1 MRNEVQKILALLV
14 CVVLTLPMWA
24 QRNTPFGLIDSSFGL
39 SNNFILSLAIDGQ
52 GFVWVGTES
61 GLNRVAAGTCLNYKC
76 TPPYGK
82 GRGNSNRINTLY
94 YDPSADLMFVGTE
107 SGLNILEPRSGIFVK
122 PEKGDSLV
130 NYSIE
135 DITPG
140 GGSLLWLVYANG
152 QLQQIDTKTL
162 TVTTRPINNKGG
174 CRCALDDGTGRL
186 YLGYNKGGMRIVD
199 IETGHIISQYIHYPG
214 QAHSIPGDN
223 VRRVMRD
230 SRHRIWVGTDH
241 GLALYDAKN
250 GIFHKV
256 THSDMPFDDNVFDM
270 CEMADGRLWIACDV
284 GGVSVLSAVDHPA
297 ADRLVFDEG
306 TPAALSS
313 LNSRALVQDKFGNV
327 WVGNHSTGVDFIAS
341 HEPPLRIL
349 PYYGEQGRFR
359 DIHAIAHDAQGH
371 LWVNGGDYLSHWER
385 GQLTG
390 EWRIKGMQGRA
401 HSFARSMM
409 ADSRGNIWLGMED
422 EGVIRFDT
430 HTHQFQYIDIG
441 YDAPDIHAFHED
453 RDGRIWIGSQL
464 GVCTYYDGRV
474 TPEPQI
480 DRLTRNAPVTSFLR
494 LSDDELLMTTQGNGV
509 IIYNQHTGDSQ
520 TFSLPQGLPT
530 PNVNQAISDGK
541 QGVWLATTA
550 GIVHLDLRR
559 YSLTVLDSSQ
569 GLTDTHIQAIA
580 TDSYGR
586 LWASTYTGIVCYYP
600 DTKTF
605 HHYSGYRQSASGF
618 SAGAVAT
625 TAGGNIAFGSS
636 IGVFYLNPDGTDW
649 ISDIA
654 HPQIV
659 ACDVYYPTDEE
670 MGTFSV
676 VPDDDGRIELSHRQ
690 NTLRILVTHDNYAHR
705 GHVDF
710 SYKMKGIDDK
720 WYDVG
725 SDQEVV
731 FRSLSPGHYTF
742 VVRAKLRSQDWSDD
756 NIQQLSIV
764 IHPPF
769 WQTWWAWLIYAG
781 IAIAWI
787 VYTLRS
793 YKRRVAL
800 RSSLEMQQ
808 HENVQ
813 KQQLNEER
821 LRFFTNITHELRTPL
836 TLILG
841 PLDDL
846 VNDPQLPQA
855 YRHRVSTIQ
864 KSALRLHDLI
874 NEILEFRKTETQ
886 NRRLTVARGDL
897 GTLVHEI
904 VLNYRELNRNRQVLI
919 VDHIQPQL
927 PMVYFDSEV
936 ISTIMS
942 NFLSNAMKYTERGS
956 ISVSVAADTSEI
968 AIRVSDTGYG
978 IAPEA
983 LPHIFDRYYQA
994 KGSHQ
999 ASGTGIG
1006 LALVKSL
1013 ADLHQGTLTVDS
1025 QEGRGSC
1032 FTFKLCIDNTY
1043 PDALHKEDE
1052 KTAPE
1057 TSSAAQKETVDGN
1070 SGDEQPMLLVVEDN
1084 DDIRQYVA
1092 DSLGDDF
1099 HILQAA
1105 NGEEGAQVALQQIPD
1120 LIISDIMMPKMDG
1133 IALTRL
1139 LKNDIRTSH
1148 IPMILLTAKDTIEDK
1163 ETGYDSGADSYLT
1176 KPFTAKLLVSRIRNI
1191 MANRRRMAEQMT
1203 SATVSTSPALCAF
1216 PAATTAPGGFPA
1228 ETTVLGGS
1236 AAETTVLSG
1245 SAAETTA
1252 PPASAAPGLSPLDH
1266 EFIQRLN
1273 TVISDHIMQED
1284 IDMAFLTDKMA
1295 MSHSTFYRKVKA
1307 LTGMTAKEYVRRQRL
1322 NHCYRLLESGD
1333 YNVNEAAMMTGF
1345 NQMAHFREVFKKE
1358 FGILPSEVIRKSK

>member
-1 MRNEVQKILALLV
+1 MKRILW
-14 CVVLTLPMWA
+14 M
-24 QRNTPFGLIDSSFGL
+24 
-39 SNNFILSLAIDGQ
+39 LA
-52 GFVWVGTES
+52 
-61 GLNRVAAGTCLNYKC
+61 VAAMAVTACQ
-76 TPPYGK
+76 
-82 GRGNSNRINTLY
+82 
-94 YDPSADLMFVGTE
+94 
-107 SGLNILEPRSGIFVK
+107 K
-122 PEKGDSLV
+122 PQ
-130 NYSIE
+130 YI
-135 DITPG
+135 IP
-140 GGSLLWLVYANG
+140 
-152 QLQQIDTKTL
+152 
-162 TVTTRPINNKGG
+162 
-174 CRCALDDGTGRL
+174 LDD
-186 YLGYNKGGMRIVD
+186 
-199 IETGHIISQYIHYPG
+199 
-214 QAHSIPGDN
+214 
-223 VRRVMRD
+223 
-230 SRHRIWVGTDH
+230 
-241 GLALYDAKN
+241 
-250 GIFHKV
+250 
-256 THSDMPFDDNVFDM
+256 
-270 CEMADGRLWIACDV
+270 
-284 GGVSVLSAVDHPA
+284 
-297 ADRLVFDEG
+297 
-306 TPAALSS
+306 
-313 LNSRALVQDKFGNV
+313 
-327 WVGNHSTGVDFIAS
+327 
-341 HEPPLRIL
+341 
-349 PYYGEQGRFR
+349 
-359 DIHAIAHDAQGH
+359 
-371 LWVNGGDYLSHWER
+371 
-385 GQLTG
+385 
-390 EWRIKGMQGRA
+390 
-401 HSFARSMM
+401 
-409 ADSRGNIWLGMED
+409 
-422 EGVIRFDT
+422 
-430 HTHQFQYIDIG
+430 
-441 YDAPDIHAFHED
+441 
-453 RDGRIWIGSQL
+453 
-464 GVCTYYDGRV
+464 
-474 TPEPQI
+474 
-480 DRLTRNAPVTSFLR
+480 
-494 LSDDELLMTTQGNGV
+494 
-509 IIYNQHTGDSQ
+509 
-520 TFSLPQGLPT
+520 
-530 PNVNQAISDGK
+530 
-541 QGVWLATTA
+541 
-550 GIVHLDLRR
+550 
-559 YSLTVLDSSQ
+559 
-569 GLTDTHIQAIA
+569 
-580 TDSYGR
+580 
-586 LWASTYTGIVCYYP
+586 
-600 DTKTF
+600 
-605 HHYSGYRQSASGF
+605 
-618 SAGAVAT
+618 
-625 TAGGNIAFGSS
+625 
-636 IGVFYLNPDGTDW
+636 
-649 ISDIA
+649 
-654 HPQIV
+654 
-659 ACDVYYPTDEE
+659 DEE
-670 MGTFSV
+670 EEN
-676 VPDDDGRIELSHRQ
+676 PEE
-690 NTLRILVTHDNYAHR
+690 
-705 GHVDF
+705 
-710 SYKMKGIDDK
+710 
-720 WYDVG
+720 
-725 SDQEVV
+725 QEG
-731 FRSLSPGHYTF
+731 FKEKTF
-742 VVRAKLRSQDWSDD
+742 VVD
-756 NIQQLSIV
+756 
-764 IHPPF
+764 
-769 WQTWWAWLIYAG
+769 
-781 IAIAWI
+781 
-787 VYTLRS
+787 
-793 YKRRVAL
+793 
-800 RSSLEMQQ
+800 
-808 HENVQ
+808 
-813 KQQLNEER
+813 
-821 LRFFTNITHELRTPL
+821 ITMKD
-836 TLILG
+836 G
-841 PLDDL
+841 
-846 VNDPQLPQA
+846 VNNDYSGVVGTMPG
-855 YRHRVSTIQ
+855 
-864 KSALRLHDLI
+864 

-904 VLNYRELNRNRQVLI
+904 VLNYCELNRNRQVLI

-927 PMVYFDSEV
+927 PKVYFDSEV

-1092 DSLGDDF
+1092 DTLGDDF

-1228 ETTVLGGS
+1228 ETT
-1236 AAETTVLSG
+1236 
-1245 SAAETTA
+1245 A

-1273 TVISDHIMQED
+1273 TLISDHIMQED